1 MIRASWLR
9 VEGFRLRVLRF
20 SAGHFIVTAFDR
32 LAWLRSRVIA
42 GKPDRFS
49 SLLKLVPV
57 VLVVVLL
64 VVVERPSPLPHN
76 PPLFL
81 TLMSMARVPGC
92 NSKIAYA
99 WQHLCLGAKID
110 PYGIPIWF
118 PVLF

>member
-9 VEGFRLRVLRF
+9 VEGFRVRVLGF

-57 VLVVVLL
+57 VLVVVLVVVLL

-81 TLMSMARVPGC
+81 T
-92 NSKIAYA
+92 
-99 WQHLCLGAKID
+99 
-110 PYGIPIWF
+110 
-118 PVLF
+118 